1 VREWLKAL
9 SKEDC
14 KVIGTDIL
22 TVQYAWPV
30 GKPLVDNLGD
40 GIWEVR
46 SRLDN
51 GIARTLFAMVDQEI
65 VLLHGFIKKQQKTPA
80 DELDRAKKRK
90 KTISVMS
97 KKNNRGGDF
106 RDFLNEQGIL
116 GEVEARARAERP
128 QTIAPA
134 QGVEIGGVAVEQ
146 VAARRSHVGADGWR
160 QARALRR
167 KARRRFSLTASVG
180 EVKALRPATPE
191 NRKSRVEARIAAG
204 RKRPAVQFAFRPRGL

>member
-65 VLLHGFIKKQQKTPA
+65 VLLHGFIKKQQKTPQ
-80 DELDRAKKRK
+80 DELELAKKRK
-90 KTISVMS
+90 KQY
-97 KKNNRGGDF
+97 
-106 RDFLNEQGIL
+106 L
-116 GEVEARARAERP
+116 
-128 QTIAPA
+128 QT
-134 QGVEIGGVAVEQ
+134 
-146 VAARRSHVGADGWR
+146 
-160 QARALRR
+160 L
-167 KARRRFSLTASVG
+167 
-180 EVKALRPATPE
+180 
-191 NRKSRVEARIAAG
+191 
-204 RKRPAVQFAFRPRGL
+204 